1 MREENRKIFN
11 LETISALRTI
21 GIDRCLEI
29 LFKVAI
35 VTQFIRPLIKNR
47 PLFSPGEICKI

>member
-21 GIDRCLEI
+21 GIDRRL

>member
-35 VTQFIRPLIKNR
+35 VTPFIRPLIKNR

>member
-1 MREENRKIFN
+1 MREESRKFFN
-11 LETISALRTI
+11 LETLSALRTI

-35 VTQFIRPLIKNR
+35 IIQFIRPLIKNR
-47 PLFSPGEICKI
+47 PLFSPGDLCKI